1 MTNIIGLNV
10 RETQTRER
18 YPEFQFQINYTIEGA
33 DPDTVTGFLT
43 GMGNVYFIGT
53 GLKPT
58 EHEPSE
64 VDWVWSAPMDHVR
77 SIKALG
83 PTKTTTKL
91 DA

>member
-1 MTNIIGLNV
+1 MTNIIGLGT
-10 RETQTRER
+10 RETPARER
-18 YPEFQFQINYTIEGA
+18 YPEFQFEIHYTTSNER
-33 DPDTVTGFLT
+33 DTVTGFLT

-58 EHEPSE
+58 EQDPSE

-83 PTKTTTKL
+83 PAKSTTKL